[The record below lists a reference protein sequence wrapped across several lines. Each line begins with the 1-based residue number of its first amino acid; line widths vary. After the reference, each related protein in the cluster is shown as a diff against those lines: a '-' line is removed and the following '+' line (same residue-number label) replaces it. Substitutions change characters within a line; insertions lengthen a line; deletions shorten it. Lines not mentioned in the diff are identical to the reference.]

1 MSINESHVEAAAFKW
16 FKPGEGLSL
25 ADLFHALSSCNLKTS
40 SRNLPDRSRNLAAN
54 CRNLDAQIVVVQSLV
69 MLPDRLPETLQR
81 QYLSP
86 MCRTRKLE
94 MAFPD
99 APNDSRQTY
108 TTRKP

>member
-25 ADLFHALSSCNLKTS
+25 ADLFHALSSCKLEE
-40 SRNLPDRSRNLAAN
+40 
-54 CRNLDAQIVVVQSLV
+54 QIVVLQSLV

-86 MCRTRKLE
+86 MCRTRELE

-99 APNDSRQTY
+99 APNDSRQAY

>member
-25 ADLFHALSSCNLKTS
+25 AHLFHALSSCNLKTS
-40 SRNLPDRSRNLAAN
+40 SRNLPDRSRNLEE
-54 CRNLDAQIVVVQSLV
+54 QIVTVRSLA
-69 MLPDRLPETLQR
+69 LLLDRLPETLQR

-86 MCRTRKLE
+86 MCRTRELE

>member
-1 MSINESHVEAAAFKW
+1 MSINESHVEAAALKW

-25 ADLFHALSSCNLKTS
+25 ADLFHALSS
-40 SRNLPDRSRNLAAN
+40 RNLPDRSRNLAAN
-54 CRNLDAQIVVVQSLV
+54 SRNLEAQIVVVQSLV
-69 MLPDRLPETLQR
+69 MLPDRLTETLQR

-86 MCRTRKLE
+86 MCRTRELE

>member
-40 SRNLPDRSRNLAAN
+40 SRNLAAN
-54 CRNLDAQIVVVQSLV
+54 CRNLEAQIVVVQSLV